1 MRRRRLRV
9 IDIAPSFMPCR
20 TAISE
25 MLSVYQYR
33 LIKILLFSGERL
45 SRNVSMAFVSSFWSN
60 ACPTSSLPDTRS
72 ESSSKTTG
80 NSPPPRL
87 SAVLCLYRLNDKLRT
102 IYQRN
107 VDRMLGLC
115 GGMEFH
121 AFKYVSFTHSSA
133 SSLLPNM
140 LLAIEVQYLPYLSAV
155 AGIAC
160 SFLSQYNWTI
170 FASSISVHLTFRF
183 TLSPIYTTFE
193 LKSHIFFQIF
203 FYPIIPQCSTIWA

>member
-1 MRRRRLRV
+1 
-9 IDIAPSFMPCR
+9 
-20 TAISE
+20 
-25 MLSVYQYR
+25 
-33 LIKILLFSGERL
+33 
-45 SRNVSMAFVSSFWSN
+45 MAFVSSFWSN

-87 SAVLCLYRLNDKLRT
+87 SALLCLYRLNDKFRT
-102 IYQRN
+102 IFPRN

-140 LLAIEVQYLPYLSAV
+140 FWQSRCNSFHTCLLLRGLPAHSYPSITGLYLRHPSAFTPLSNLPFHLYTQLLNSNLTHFFKYLS
-155 AGIAC
+155 
-160 SFLSQYNWTI
+160 
-170 FASSISVHLTFRF
+170 
-183 TLSPIYTTFE
+183 
-193 LKSHIFFQIF
+193 
-203 FYPIIPQCSTIWA
+203 IP

>member
-1 MRRRRLRV
+1 MV
-9 IDIAPSFMPCR
+9 IDTAPSFMPCR

-60 ACPTSSLPDTRS
+60 ACSTSSLPDTRS

-80 NSPPPRL
+80 SSPPPRL

-102 IYQRN
+102 IFPRN

-133 SSLLPNM
+133 SSLPNM
-140 LLAIEVQYLPYLSAV
+140 FLAIEVQ
-155 AGIAC
+155 
-160 SFLSQYNWTI
+160 
-170 FASSISVHLTFRF
+170 
-183 TLSPIYTTFE
+183 
-193 LKSHIFFQIF
+193 
-203 FYPIIPQCSTIWA
+203 